1 MPLFGA
7 AYAAPNI
14 GTTILY
20 WFSSLSTE
28 LSPTRNSRIRVL
40 FKTFEWFSRTFQGRF
55 NFKVFS
61 RKPSNFKYF
70 SSLWEPWCT
79 CMFNRMNTV
88 STRPPD
94 KSVYLKIW
102 LFWFFKFQ
110 STIFQLC
117 QDRSSWIEQVL
128 STGLSVLLKDTMQ
141 RLRWSSNPQPL
152 DLEPSTLPL
161 RHCPPHLFKS

>member
-1 MPLFGA
+1 M
-7 AYAAPNI
+7 
-14 GTTILY
+14 GTQKNRLNKT

-28 LSPTRNSRIRVL
+28 LSPTGNSRIWVL
-40 FKTFEWFSRTFQGRF
+40 VKTFEWFSSTFQGRF

-79 CMFNRMNTV
+79 CMLNRMNTV

-128 STGLSVLLKDTMQ
+128 STGLSVFLKDTIQ
-141 RLRWSSNPQPL
+141 HNSGGARTPNPSISSQAL
-152 DLEPSTLPL
+152 Y
-161 RHCPPHLFKS
+161 H